1 MSPRFRYTSNRKFDP
16 RIPSGCGGEG
26 VMFTTLGR
34 YDTHGCLS
42 VLSFLGEIT
51 ATSELVMLEIQDEG
65 DRRSYQY
72 GVGRANPLGMLG
84 RNISL

>member
-16 RIPSGCGGEG
+16 RIPGGCGGEG

-42 VLSFLGEIT
+42 GLSFLGEIT

-72 GVGRANPLGMLG
+72 GVG
-84 RNISL
+84 